1 VIEDILTVLGVL
13 VMGGVLSMTTPMSRA
28 CRTCG
33 IPAGAL
39 LGLVI
44 RTGPR
49 CPDCGLR

>member
-1 VIEDILTVLGVL
+1 MEDILTVLAVL
-13 VMGGVLSMTTPMSRA
+13 AMGGVLSMTTPMSTP

-39 LGLVI
+39 LGLVT

-49 CPDCGLR
+49 CQTCGLR